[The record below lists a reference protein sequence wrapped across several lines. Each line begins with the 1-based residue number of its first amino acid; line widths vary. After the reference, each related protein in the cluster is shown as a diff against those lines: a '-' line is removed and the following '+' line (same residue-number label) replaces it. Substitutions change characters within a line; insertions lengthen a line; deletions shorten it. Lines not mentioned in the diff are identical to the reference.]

1 MKRAIYHKETGAVEY
16 VEVEMTAEEIE
27 QIEQSRI
34 REEAIQE
41 IASLKADL
49 SNTDYKITK
58 CIEYQLAEL
67 ELPYDVQE
75 LHTTRQTLRDRINEL
90 ESEMS

>member
-1 MKRAIYHKETGAVEY
+1 MIKLIYDARTGIYTEI
-16 VEVEMTAEEIE
+16 EVSAEETT

>member
-1 MKRAIYHKETGAVEY
+1 MRVIYDVSNNTIIETDEQP
-16 VEVEMTAEEIE
+16 EIQQELFTA
-27 QIEQSRI
+27 QQMQ
-34 REEAIQE
+34 QE

-58 CIEYQLAEL
+58 CMEYQLAEL

-75 LHTTRQTLRDRINEL
+75 LHTTRQTLRNRINEL
-90 ESEMS
+90 ESELEQ